1 MPKNLF
7 LPQTSLRHFD
17 AYSMLRVPPPPEV
30 APRPE
35 EFDVEMNKLCWSH
48 FTPTTTI
55 HEYFA
60 LLPGFRLSPV
70 KIFPS
75 LSLSPCSYEF
85 ECSQS
90 AFRLFVSFDF
100 SFSFVPFDSVPC
112 ESCKK
117 SSFISPFR
125 RPAPALVEPKST

>member
-100 SFSFVPFDSVPC
+100 FLSHSSLSIQFPANLAKNLRSYCHSVGLPQ
-112 ESCKK
+112 
-117 SSFISPFR
+117 
-125 RPAPALVEPKST
+125 LW